1 MTTSGGLKELK
12 MVTESWRWWYHDSLC
27 SGPLS
32 TAASGVCSSDQTLS
46 LRQQG
51 QPSSRQKLAEMPAK
65 EEAKLVADEIKRLQ
79 KQIGIAAE
87 KRKSYGAHVKR
98 QLQAQQNEIKSL
110 TQGHLEVALTMRQIM
125 TSRSPILAD
134 RNRVKINRLLQIKSQ
149 NEAVI
154 RERKAQLAEL
164 DKQILELEKEI
175 AKQKQRTVKAKQAK
189 DSKLLQKKI
198 EMLEKRLY
206 NVTVRFNTNL
216 ARNNKLREEIEN
228 MRIQKAVLDNVYWK
242 LHNKLEQQ
250 RQRMNTAME
259 QCAEAKEQQVEALST
274 IDEIKKRNLQ
284 ETIQYREELEKLKY
298 IPIKETKLKNF
309 MISKL
314 TDRSRLEEKGKK
326 EKALKAAERAR
337 KRQWESIESRKV
349 CYKRL
354 KEMSED
360 NDIDQLMNT
369 FMKREDKNFSSFSYS
384 IKLQDDVEKLK
395 QQINDVQI
403 KISALTTDQKHAERD
418 SLCVLKELKA
428 KLMDT
433 ITEANLCEENLK
445 ETSKILGQKKS
456 DMEALLKEI
465 NGDNE
470 IIEELKETGQ
480 ITHHSLVQFFGV
492 LERMTSE
499 LLLKESIIRY
509 ILAEGSDEPQSFIS
523 PLLGGTG
530 LTQET
535 DRTQLQLRPPSLDHA
550 VDVIAALEEPLDHQQ
565 LRQLVL
571 QSYQQGSE
579 F

>member
-1 MTTSGGLKELK
+1 
-12 MVTESWRWWYHDSLC
+12 
-27 SGPLS
+27 
-32 TAASGVCSSDQTLS
+32 
-46 LRQQG
+46 
-51 QPSSRQKLAEMPAK
+51 MPVK
-65 EEAKLVADEIKRLQ
+65 EEVKLIADEMRRLQ

-259 QCAEAKEQQVEALST
+259 QCAEAKEQQMEALST

-298 IPIKETKLKNF
+298 IPIKETKLRNF
-309 MISKL
+309 MVSKL

-337 KRQWESIESRKV
+337 KRQWESMESRKV
-349 CYKRL
+349 CYKL
-354 KEMSED
+354 LMEMSED

-395 QQINDVQI
+395 QQINDVQM
-403 KISALTTDQKHAERD
+403 KISALTTDQKHAESG
-418 SLCVLKELKA
+418 SLRVLKELKA
-428 KLMDT
+428 KLTET

-465 NGDNE
+465 RGDNE
-470 IIEELKETGQ
+470 IIEQLKETGQ

-492 LERMTSE
+492 LERMTNE
-499 LLLKESIIRY
+499 LLLKESILRY

-535 DRTQLQLRPPSLDHA
+535 DQTQLQLRPPALDRA

-579 F
+579 L